1 MSCWGDP
8 EEHQPMPRNA
18 LRSAALWLALILM
31 VGATMLWILGLVPM
45 LAAVGSVLLAAGSA
59 LVAENVREHE

>member
-1 MSCWGDP
+1 MSCWGDLQG
-8 EEHQPMPRNA
+8 HQPMPRNA

-45 LAAVGSVLLAAGSA
+45 LAAVGCVLLAAGA
-59 LVAENVREHE
+59 GLVAENVGERK